1 MASRSTRVHLARGAV
16 GLIAAVLAI
25 ALLASVGPLSLALLP
40 FTVLAWRGCPTCWAV
55 GLCGTMADDRARNS
69 CRGAP
74 GGCRHAGCDASF
86 QTGD

>member
-1 MASRSTRVHLARGAV
+1 VHLVRGAV

-25 ALLASVGPLSLALLP
+25 ALLPGVGPLSLALLP
-40 FTVLAWRGCPTCWAV
+40 LTVLAWRGCPTCWAV
-55 GLCGTMADDRARNS
+55 GLYSTLADDRARNS

-74 GGCRHAGCDASF
+74 GGCRQARCDASF